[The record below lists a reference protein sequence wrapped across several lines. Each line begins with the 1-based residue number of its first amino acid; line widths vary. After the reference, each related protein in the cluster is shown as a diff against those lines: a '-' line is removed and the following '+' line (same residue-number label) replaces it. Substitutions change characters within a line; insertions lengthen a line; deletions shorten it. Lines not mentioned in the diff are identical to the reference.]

1 MPAFLFAF
9 LFCDLPLIYPAKP
22 FAGVADAYYG
32 SDIAYL
38 TYREQKDMKTTSP
51 DGAHDRVS
59 FWQHLR
65 LVPMFT
71 TIFTG
76 ILVLFAL
83 SIGLSGWFLQQSNR
97 SLDEATQEIQIR
109 MALSNSS
116 NHLRTARLLVIH
128 AAAAARIGEMD
139 EFRAI
144 LGAVEKRLGQA
155 QQNFT
160 TYLNRPNKGDAD
172 SALDTPLQERFNAY
186 LTKGVTPMVQ
196 SAKQGS
202 FEGAIAQET
211 DVTRKLDDAYNAV
224 LLKAIQI
231 RTARAEAINQ
241 RASAQSQL
249 GYLIMGAAFAVAL
262 ALTLMTFIFLRR
274 VVIQPLHQAGESI
287 ARIAAGDLT
296 APPRSWGR
304 SEIGV
309 LSANLQAMQ
318 RSLVTTVG
326 VVREGAVAIYQG
338 SGEISAGNTDLS
350 SRTEQQASALEQ
362 TAASMEQLTA
372 TVKQNADNAHHAS
385 QLAADASGKAR
396 EGGDIVSGVI
406 STMNNISGS
415 SKKIAEITT
424 VINSIAFQTNIL
436 ALNAAVEAARAGE
449 QGRGFAVVASE
460 VRNLA
465 QRSAQAAKEIE
476 GLIAESVNLIGRG
489 SEQVSH
495 AGTTMTDIVE
505 AVRRVTDIMA
515 EIAAASDEQSRGI
528 QQVSQAVTEM
538 DNVTQQNASL
548 VEEASSAAASL
559 EEQAARLTQAV
570 AAFRL
575 SQQETVSP
583 LKSVASQK
591 APSAAKLRPALAEN
605 ENWETF

>member
-1 MPAFLFAF
+1 
-9 LFCDLPLIYPAKP
+9 
-22 FAGVADAYYG
+22 
-32 SDIAYL
+32 
-38 TYREQKDMKTTSP
+38 MKTTSP

-128 AAAAARIGEMD
+128 AAAAARIGEME
-139 EFRAI
+139 EFRSI
-144 LGAVEKRLGQA
+144 LSAVEKRLGQA

-160 TYLNRPNKGDAD
+160 TYQNRPNKGEAD
-172 SALDTPLQERFNAY
+172 SALDAPLQARFNSY
-186 LTKGVTPMVQ
+186 LEKGVMPMVQ

-202 FEGAIAQET
+202 FEGVIAQET
-211 DVTRKLDDAYNAV
+211 DITRKLDDSYNEV

-241 RASAQSQL
+241 QATAQSHL
-249 GYLIMGAAFAVAL
+249 GYLIMGLAFAVAL
-262 ALTLMTFIFLRR
+262 VLTLMTFIFLRR
-274 VVIQPLHQAGESI
+274 VVIQPLHQAGKSI

-296 APPRSWGR
+296 APPRRWGR
-304 SEIGV
+304 GEIGV

-318 RSLVTTVG
+318 QALVTTVG

-406 STMNNISGS
+406 STMDNISGS

-476 GLIAESVNLIGRG
+476 ALIAESVHLIGQG

-495 AGTTMTDIVE
+495 AGATMTDIVE

-528 QQVSQAVTEM
+528 QQVSLAVTEM

-575 SQQETVSP
+575 SQQETASSP
-583 LKSVASQK
+583 KVAAPQK
-591 APSAAKLRPALAEN
+591 APPAAKLRPALAEN

>member
-1 MPAFLFAF
+1 
-9 LFCDLPLIYPAKP
+9 
-22 FAGVADAYYG
+22 
-32 SDIAYL
+32 
-38 TYREQKDMKTTSP
+38 MKTTSP

-128 AAAAARIGEMD
+128 AAAAARIGEME
-139 EFRAI
+139 EFRSI
-144 LGAVEKRLGQA
+144 LSAVEKRLGQA

-160 TYLNRPNKGDAD
+160 TYQNRPNKGEAD
-172 SALDTPLQERFNAY
+172 SALDAPLQAHFNSY
-186 LTKGVTPMVQ
+186 LEKGVMPMVQ

-202 FEGAIAQET
+202 FEGVIAQET
-211 DVTRKLDDAYNAV
+211 DITRKLDDSYNEV

-241 RASAQSQL
+241 QATAQSHL
-249 GYLIMGAAFAVAL
+249 GYLIMGLAFAVAL
-262 ALTLMTFIFLRR
+262 VLTLMTFIFLRR

-296 APPRSWGR
+296 APPRRWGR
-304 SEIGV
+304 GEIGV

-318 RSLVTTVG
+318 QALVTTVG

-476 GLIAESVNLIGRG
+476 ALIAESVHLIGQG

-495 AGTTMTDIVE
+495 AGATMTDIVE

-528 QQVSQAVTEM
+528 QQVSLAVTEM

-575 SQQETVSP
+575 SQQETASSP
-583 LKSVASQK
+583 KVAAPQK
-591 APSAAKLRPALAEN
+591 APPAAKLRPALAEN

>member
-1 MPAFLFAF
+1 
-9 LFCDLPLIYPAKP
+9 
-22 FAGVADAYYG
+22 
-32 SDIAYL
+32 
-38 TYREQKDMKTTSP
+38 MKTTSP

-128 AAAAARIGEMD
+128 AAAAARIGEME
-139 EFRAI
+139 EFRSI
-144 LGAVEKRLGQA
+144 LSAVEKRLGQA

-160 TYLNRPNKGDAD
+160 TYQNRPNKGEAD
-172 SALDTPLQERFNAY
+172 SALDAPLQARFNSY
-186 LTKGVTPMVQ
+186 LEKGVMPMVQ

-202 FEGAIAQET
+202 FEGVIAQET
-211 DVTRKLDDAYNAV
+211 DITRKLDDSYNEV

-241 RASAQSQL
+241 QATAQSHL
-249 GYLIMGAAFAVAL
+249 GYLIMGLAFAVAL
-262 ALTLMTFIFLRR
+262 VLTLMTFIFLRR

-296 APPRSWGR
+296 APPRRWGR
-304 SEIGV
+304 GEIGV

-318 RSLVTTVG
+318 QALVTTVG

-385 QLAADASGKAR
+385 QLAADASSKAR

-476 GLIAESVNLIGRG
+476 ALIAESVHLIGQG

-495 AGTTMTDIVE
+495 AGATMTDIVE

-528 QQVSQAVTEM
+528 QQVSLAVTEM

-575 SQQETVSP
+575 SQQETASSP
-583 LKSVASQK
+583 KVAAPQK
-591 APSAAKLRPALAEN
+591 APPAAKLRPALAEN